1 MPPIIYK
8 VFIIHTYKFLFIGE
22 SIISFFAPFLNP
34 FFFVYR
40 GAKFVLRKALTFG
53 ADRVTIQMTKD
64 TSDAARAAFG
74 VFCLTTVYPTSTH
87 GAHGNSGDKSA
98 GKDVFPSGKGRKWL
112 ETSGN
117 RYSQILWDSVEKR
130 RIMTSSSL
138 GESPYF
144 MRSSSICIPFEPF
157 SCSVFDHSYSSL
169 FPF

>member
-1 MPPIIYK
+1 MPK
-8 VFIIHTYKFLFIGE
+8 NLD
-22 SIISFFAPFLNP
+22 P
-34 FFFVYR
+34 FFFVYC

-53 ADRVTIQMTKD
+53 GTRVTIRTTKNSPSTAD
-64 TSDAARAAFG
+64 VVFG
-74 VFCLTTVYPTSTH
+74 EYFLTTVYPIYTT
-87 GAHGNSGDKSA
+87 GVHGNSGDKMA
-98 GKDVFPSGKGRKWL
+98 GKDVFPSGKGRKCL

-117 RYSQILWDSVEKR
+117 RYSGFLWDSAEKW

>member
-1 MPPIIYK
+1 MADKRDYYEVLGVSKTASEDEIK
-8 VFIIHTYKFLFIGE
+8 K
-22 SIISFFAPFLNP
+22 A
-34 FFFVYR
+34 YR
-40 GAKFVLRKALTFG
+40 ALARKYHPDKYRDSDLADLASDKMKEVNAAYEEIQNMRKNGGAQGK
-53 ADRVTIQMTKD
+53 
-64 TSDAARAAFG
+64 
-74 VFCLTTVYPTSTH
+74 
-87 GAHGNSGDKSA
+87 SGDKSA
-98 GKDVFPSGKGRKWL
+98 GKDVFPSGKGRKCL

-117 RYSQILWDSVEKR
+117 RYSGFLWDSVEKW